1 MVWKRV
7 LLSLLCIAHGVPPTT
22 WLRFHGEVGGETLRS
37 SSFLVSAATS
47 DTAVFGSTDVAY
59 AFDGDQNGDLDFDF
73 ELDVDDVASMST
85 RKFGSKQQH
94 VEVETDAAGGGDV
107 GHTSRRP
114 LQKVCV

>member
-47 DTAVFGSTDVAY
+47 DAAVFGSADVAY

-73 ELDVDDVASMST
+73 ELDVDE
-85 RKFGSKQQH
+85 FGSKQLH

-107 GHTSRRP
+107 GHTSRRS